1 MQEKANNPLKQGF
14 QLGKK
19 NSPTGNIFF
28 FNWALFSAQL
38 TFGLFHAHQHIV
50 PLVVTL

>member
-19 NSPTGNIFF
+19 ISPTGNIFF
-28 FNWALFSAQL
+28 SNWALFSAQL
-38 TFGLFHAHQHIV
+38 GISHNLSLRAV
-50 PLVVTL
+50 P

>member
-1 MQEKANNPLKQGF
+1 MQEKANTPLKQGF

-28 FNWALFSAQL
+28 LSWALFSAQL
-38 TFGLFHAHQHIV
+38 RFIYIIAFETVSVRCNIL
-50 PLVVTL
+50 